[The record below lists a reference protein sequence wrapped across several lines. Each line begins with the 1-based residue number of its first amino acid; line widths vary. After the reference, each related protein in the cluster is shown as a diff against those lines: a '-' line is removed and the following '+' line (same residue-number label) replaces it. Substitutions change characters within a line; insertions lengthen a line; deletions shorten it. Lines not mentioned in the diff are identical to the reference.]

1 MSQVSEVLDSFIRVL
16 AQLAPFLLIGFFA
29 AGMLHVYLPSGLL
42 ARILG
47 RPGFGS
53 TVKAALLGVPLPLCS
68 CAVIPVAVELRNSGA
83 SRGAT
88 ASFLVATPET
98 GVDSVAA
105 SMAVMHPLIVVFRPI
120 VALVTAVTVGIAVE
134 RFSRPRG
141 DREPAEPSSCHQ
153 EPVAAQPRNRFVAGL
168 RYGFVDLFREISIYL
183 VPALVVTALVTT
195 LLDPSSLAGLVERP
209 WLQMLILL
217 AIGIPMYVCATG
229 ATPIAAALIYAGFS
243 PGAALVF
250 LMVGPA
256 TNLVPITAAANT
268 LGKMGALVYCLAV
281 VIVSIAFGVLLDAL
295 FAWLDLEQASS
306 IVSFHEHTG
315 TIEWIAT
322 GLFVVLLAAHVAAWA
337 RKALGR

>member
-141 DREPAEPSSCHQ
+141 DR
-153 EPVAAQPRNRFVAGL
+153 GL
-168 RYGFVDLFREISIYL
+168 SHLARRGFFNGVLELGCEHCKPTSN
-183 VPALVVTALVTT
+183 VPDWAVRRLLLLAVTT
-195 LLDPSSLAGLVERP
+195 
-209 WLQMLILL
+209 
-217 AIGIPMYVCATG
+217 
-229 ATPIAAALIYAGFS
+229 
-243 PGAALVF
+243 
-250 LMVGPA
+250 
-256 TNLVPITAAANT
+256 
-268 LGKMGALVYCLAV
+268 
-281 VIVSIAFGVLLDAL
+281 
-295 FAWLDLEQASS
+295 
-306 IVSFHEHTG
+306 
-315 TIEWIAT
+315 
-322 GLFVVLLAAHVAAWA
+322 A
-337 RKALGR
+337 RKDSPHMSAATT